1 MPSLLETK
9 NAKLSSSWVTLDDI
23 AELVRLSV
31 PDFDDELLC
40 SSDFWCLVNFF
51 KFFIFPSVQ
60 EVKAYARLEDDA
72 TVFDCKASV
81 CDARSLNVFEVKLLD
96 FFEQFEI
103 LLP

>member
-40 SSDFWCLVNFF
+40 SSDFLCLVNFF
-51 KFFIFPSVQ
+51 KFFIFPSV
-60 EVKAYARLEDDA
+60 
-72 TVFDCKASV
+72 
-81 CDARSLNVFEVKLLD
+81 
-96 FFEQFEI
+96 
-103 LLP
+103 